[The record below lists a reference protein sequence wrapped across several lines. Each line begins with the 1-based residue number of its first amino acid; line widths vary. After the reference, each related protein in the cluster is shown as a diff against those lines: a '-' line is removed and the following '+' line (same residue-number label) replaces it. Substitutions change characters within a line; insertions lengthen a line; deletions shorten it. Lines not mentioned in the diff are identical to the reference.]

1 MGFAPFGIGLLMGLL
16 TLTAYACCAA
26 GDDDRDQEL
35 QIETK
40 TEYGPSI
47 PCRYISARG
56 LACGEIIY
64 ALDENKTPPKAAR

>member
-1 MGFAPFGIGLLMGLL
+1 MGFAPFGIGLL

-26 GDDDRDQEL
+26 GDDDRDWDL
-35 QIETK
+35 QIETT
-40 TEYGPSI
+40 TEYGPST

-64 ALDENKTPPKAAR
+64 ALDRNKTLPAASR